1 MSSLP
6 GSHIT
11 FGSLD
16 FLAIVTDELRLIDLD
31 IPVTTV
37 AEPTCSTRSKTEKRH
52 LNRLAAAI
60 KQQAIGASSSTLVA
74 VISHQPTYVLDLI
87 EEDSSHGSTES
98 DSDADDVA
106 ERVCFVATLP
116 QNGNGGGLGGLPH
129 CCSFLGRY
137 LLFRRIARP
146 VHWLRCEA

>member
-1 MSSLP
+1 LSSLP

-116 QNGNGGGLGGLPH
+116 QNGNGGGDEESPNQEEEYQH
-129 CCSFLGRY
+129 KC
-137 LLFRRIARP
+137 
-146 VHWLRCEA
+146 